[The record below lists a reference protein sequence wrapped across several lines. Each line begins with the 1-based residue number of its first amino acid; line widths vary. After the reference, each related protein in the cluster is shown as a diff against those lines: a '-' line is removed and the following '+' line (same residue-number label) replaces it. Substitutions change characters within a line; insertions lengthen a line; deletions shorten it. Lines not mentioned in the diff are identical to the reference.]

1 MSASRSEWDDGV
13 IFEDDDPDVRPYLV
27 AGGAT
32 TSQVSGLAI
41 ESLVSRTDID
51 HGALRFESRE
61 MIARSARPISIAE
74 LSAGMRMPLG
84 TTLALAGELIS
95 AGHLDA
101 HRTMADNAMTDIDIM
116 TRIINRVRQL

>member
-41 ESLVSRTDID
+41 ETMVTRTDVD
-51 HGALRFESRE
+51 HGQLRFE
-61 MIARSARPISIAE
+61 ARDMVDRAAAATSIAE
-74 LSAGMRMPLG
+74 LSAGMNIPLG
-84 TTLALAGELIS
+84 TTLALAGELITT
-95 AGHLDA
+95 GHLHA
-101 HRTMADNAMTDIDIM
+101 HQTMAETSMTDLDIM